1 MVFDPRDVTQNM
13 ERYGGYLPGIP
24 PGLGTEA
31 YMKAVCAH
39 LNFMAAVFLASI
51 SMFLEFLIVYLN
63 VPFYFASASLIIVV
77 GVALAT
83 IEEVECYG
91 LMRRIRGHLR

>member
-1 MVFDPRDVTQNM
+1 
-13 ERYGGYLPGIP
+13 
-24 PGLGTEA
+24 
-31 YMKAVCAH
+31 
-39 LNFMAAVFLASI
+39 
-51 SMFLEFLIVYLN
+51 MFLEFLIVYLN